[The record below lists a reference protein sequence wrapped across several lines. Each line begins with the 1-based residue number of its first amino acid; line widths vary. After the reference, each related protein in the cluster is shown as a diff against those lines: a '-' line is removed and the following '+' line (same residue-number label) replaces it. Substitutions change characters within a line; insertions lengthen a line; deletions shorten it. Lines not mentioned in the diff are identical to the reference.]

1 MSPDEDARETDL
13 TPLEQARRTAALC
26 QEKLAT
32 DVTILDMRGVCD
44 FTDFFVI
51 ATGRN
56 ARQTKAI
63 YDEVSG
69 VLKREHDLL
78 PRASAGAAEATWIVA
93 DYLDVVLH
101 LFTPETRGFYR
112 LEELWSDVPSIEL
125 EVATAQSESASST
138 GRSSAAA
145 PVRVGAS
152 GRRGSRTPTPPS
164 SSFQPPPEP
173 PPPAKSARTNREIR
187 RRSRRTRPG

>member
-1 MSPDEDARETDL
+1 VSERPSRASVSTPRLTRLGAAFDEDARETDL
-13 TPLEQARRTAALC
+13 TPLEQARHTAALC

-63 YDEVSG
+63 FDEVSG
-69 VLKREHDLL
+69 VLKREHELL
-78 PRASAGAAEATWIVA
+78 PRSSAGIAEASWIVA

-101 LFTPETRGFYR
+101 LFTPETRSFYR
-112 LEELWSDVPSIEL
+112 LEELWSDVPLVEL
-125 EVATAQSESASST
+125 EVATA
-138 GRSSAAA
+138 
-145 PVRVGAS
+145 
-152 GRRGSRTPTPPS
+152 
-164 SSFQPPPEP
+164 
-173 PPPAKSARTNREIR
+173 
-187 RRSRRTRPG
+187 

>member
-1 MSPDEDARETDL
+1 MSREGRDREL
-13 TPLEQARRTAALC
+13 TPLEQARLIAALS

-32 DVTILDMRGVCD
+32 DVTILDMQGVCD

-63 YDEVSG
+63 YDEVAG
-69 VLKREHDLL
+69 VLKKEHRLL

-101 LFTPETRGFYR
+101 LFTPETRAYYR
-112 LEELWSDVPSIEL
+112 LEDLWSDVPSVEL
-125 EVATAQSESASST
+125 E
-138 GRSSAAA
+138 AAA
-145 PVRVGAS
+145 AG
-152 GRRGSRTPTPPS
+152 
-164 SSFQPPPEP
+164 
-173 PPPAKSARTNREIR
+173 
-187 RRSRRTRPG
+187 

>member
-1 MSPDEDARETDL
+1 
-13 TPLEQARRTAALC
+13 
-26 QEKLAT
+26 
-32 DVTILDMRGVCD
+32 MRGVCD

-69 VLKREHDLL
+69 VLKRDHELL
-78 PRASAGAAEATWIVA
+78 PRSSAGVAEATWIVA

-112 LEELWSDVPSIEL
+112 LEDLWSDVPKL
-125 EVATAQSESASST
+125 EP
-138 GRSSAAA
+138 AAA
-145 PVRVGAS
+145 AS
-152 GRRGSRTPTPPS
+152 
-164 SSFQPPPEP
+164 
-173 PPPAKSARTNREIR
+173 
-187 RRSRRTRPG
+187 

>member
-1 MSPDEDARETDL
+1 
-13 TPLEQARRTAALC
+13 
-26 QEKLAT
+26 
-32 DVTILDMRGVCD
+32 MRGVCD

-63 YDEVSG
+63 YVEVSG

-125 EVATAQSESASST
+125 EVATA
-138 GRSSAAA
+138 
-145 PVRVGAS
+145 
-152 GRRGSRTPTPPS
+152 
-164 SSFQPPPEP
+164 
-173 PPPAKSARTNREIR
+173 
-187 RRSRRTRPG
+187 